1 MASRTKSFL
10 AIFLILNILFCTTI
24 SAYGNCG
31 CPSPKPKPH
40 PSHKPKPNP
49 KPKPTPTPT
58 PSPVTKKY
66 VGEDKGV
73 PPVGEETGV
82 PPVITLDVDFTGE
95 KTT

>member
-1 MASRTKSFL
+1 MENFRVYL
-10 AIFLILNILFCTTI
+10 R
-24 SAYGNCG
+24 
-31 CPSPKPKPH
+31 
-40 PSHKPKPNP
+40 
-49 KPKPTPTPT
+49 
-58 PSPVTKKY
+58 Y